1 MQKEIETIFWNFI
14 MWVYYYFQSDADI
27 VERFYCY
34 FKQEESCNQLI
45 RDEKK
50 QELAQFLF
58 HQISSF
64 GFRQTHWARCCF
76 WTKERDSYKSQRHL
90 IWLIK
95 NKCLLPSEVT
105 LAHIVK
111 CMNMITHGEWDIL
124 DALLGCKMDARNIT
138 LDHSEEWIKQTAT
151 SIRQLCSTQNRNTL
165 EYRCCKDIS
174 NRIDKHVLSE
184 QRRLT
189 LCDSRSNDTIDLEVH
204 VLG

>member
-1 MQKEIETIFWNFI
+1 MLTLLNASI
-14 MWVYYYFQSDADI
+14 A
-27 VERFYCY
+27 
-34 FKQEESCNQLI
+34 
-45 RDEKK
+45 
-50 QELAQFLF
+50 
-58 HQISSF
+58 ISSRMNRANKLSVTKRRKNSLNF
-64 GFRQTHWARCCF
+64 YFIGSPSFEFRQQTHWARCCF
-76 WTKERDSYKSQRHL
+76 WTNSYRSQRQL
-90 IWLIK
+90 IWLIE
-95 NKCLLPSEVT
+95 NKCILPSEVT

-111 CMNMITHGEWDIL
+111 CMNMIVQMNETTHGEWDIL
-124 DALLGCKMDARNIT
+124 HALLGCKMDARNIT

-204 VLG
+204 VLGWN